1 MRSRHGGEYGPGMAA
16 KTISVGRRR
25 FLVEWL
31 IANAVALGA
40 GWAVTGAIMRMRQQP
55 YYGTVTSAARA
66 VRLQTPS
73 LGIALAVLGMFVGTA
88 QWLCLHRLHV
98 SVWWVP
104 ATCLSWAL
112 FGVAMGVLSGRF
124 GSSVSGIGPAV
135 PPTVGLLVGLPAGLI
150 AGLLPGAFQAVVL
163 RRHHVRWWPT
173 VSLAGLVLGLL
184 AASCWS
190 GGAWSTSCTGSGR
203 RTSGLPGRYS

>member
-73 LGIALAVLGMFVGTA
+73 LGIALAVLG
-88 QWLCLHRLHV
+88 CSSERR
-98 SVWWVP
+98 
-104 ATCLSWAL
+104 
-112 FGVAMGVLSGRF
+112 SGCACTVCTYRF
-124 GSSVSGIGPAV
+124 GGC
-135 PPTVGLLVGLPAGLI
+135 
-150 AGLLPGAFQAVVL
+150 
-163 RRHHVRWWPT
+163 RRPV
-173 VSLAGLVLGLL
+173 
-184 AASCWS
+184 
-190 GGAWSTSCTGSGR
+190 
-203 RTSGLPGRYS
+203 